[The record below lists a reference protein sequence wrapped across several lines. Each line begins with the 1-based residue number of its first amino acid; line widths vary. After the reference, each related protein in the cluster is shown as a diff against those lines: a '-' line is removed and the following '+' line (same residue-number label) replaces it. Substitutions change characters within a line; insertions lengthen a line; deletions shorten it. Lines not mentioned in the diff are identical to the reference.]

1 MAEGTGPSIKRGRS
15 KQDHGTPREFL
26 DAVEKRFGPIAWDL
40 AAHSGNH
47 VANNWIG
54 PDHCD
59 AEFSDSLAFDWD
71 RLPGVLWLNP
81 EFANIAPWAA
91 KCSYHRF
98 RQSPI
103 LLLTPASI
111 GTDWFEEH
119 VKDRAFVIGLSPR
132 MTFVGSDDPYPKD
145 LMLSVFYAGLSGFS
159 TWRWK

>member
-1 MAEGTGPSIKRGRS
+1 MADGTGPSIKRGRS

-47 VANNWIG
+47 VVPRYLG
-54 PDHCD
+54 PGSSVAD
-59 AEFSDSLAFDWD
+59 DSLSIDWGLLD
-71 RLPGVLWLNP
+71 GPLWLNP

-91 KCSYHRF
+91 KCSHHRF
-98 RQSPI
+98 RHSPI
-103 LLLTPASI
+103 LFLTPASI
-111 GTDWFEEH
+111 GTDWFDEH
-119 VKDRAFVIGLSPR
+119 VKDSAFVLGLSPR